1 MPPIDVD
8 GFAFTIDGGHVASKY
23 DDWVFYR
30 KHVVE
35 IRYAKAVDLVVVRHD
50 VSTAFFVEVKDYRL
64 FPRHKSGELAD
75 EVAEKML
82 HTLGGMLA
90 ARTRAVIDSEIKVAA
105 LVCRSA
111 KLRAVLHLEQ
121 PPRPK
126 LMPAKTIQSNLQAKL
141 RQRLMAIDPHAMV
154 VSHADTGDL
163 PWRVTCPPVGS
174 PAG

>member
-8 GFAFTIDGGHVASKY
+8 GFAFTIAGGHAASKY

-30 KHVVE
+30 KHVRR
-35 IRYAKAVDLVVVRHD
+35 ITHAKAVDLVVVCHD
-50 VSTAFFVEVKDYRL
+50 ASTAFFVEVKDYRL
-64 FPRHKSGELAD
+64 YPRRKPGELAD

-90 ARTRAVIDSEIKVAA
+90 ARTRAAIDIETKTAE

-126 LMPAKTIQSNLQAKL
+126 SMPATTISATLQLKL
-141 RQRLMAIDPHAMV
+141 RQLLRAIDPHAVV
-154 VSHADTGDL
+154 VSQADSGNL
-163 PWRVTCPPVGS
+163 PWSVTCPPAGS
-174 PAG
+174 PAE

>member
-8 GFAFTIDGGHVASKY
+8 GFGFTIDSGHAASKY

-30 KHVVE
+30 KHVVR
-35 IRYAKAVDLVVVRHD
+35 IGHAKAVDLVVVRHD
-50 VSTAFFVEVKDYRL
+50 ASTAFFIEVKDYRL
-64 FPRHKSGELAD
+64 HPRRKSGELAD

-90 ARTRAVIDSEIKVAA
+90 ARTRAIIDGEINLAG

-141 RQRLMAIDPHAMV
+141 RQLLRAIDPHAVV